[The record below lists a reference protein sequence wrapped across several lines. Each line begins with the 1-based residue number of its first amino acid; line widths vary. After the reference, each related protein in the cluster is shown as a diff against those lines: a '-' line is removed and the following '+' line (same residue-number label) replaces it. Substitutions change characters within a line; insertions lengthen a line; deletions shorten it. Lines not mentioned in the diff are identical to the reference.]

1 MATLSLRPI
10 PASLRALVV
19 LATNCCKPRKS
30 IETLEGAEMAM
41 SSPEPALSKSVSFMG
56 LSKLNA
62 Y

>member
-1 MATLSLRPI
+1 
-10 PASLRALVV
+10 LVV